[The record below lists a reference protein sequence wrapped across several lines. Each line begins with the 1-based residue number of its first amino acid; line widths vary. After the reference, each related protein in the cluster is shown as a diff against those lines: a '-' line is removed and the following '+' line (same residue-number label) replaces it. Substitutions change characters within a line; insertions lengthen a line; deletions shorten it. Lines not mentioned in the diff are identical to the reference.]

1 MPLYG
6 NTLKIAMHKHYKH
19 NNNAMLQYGMED
31 QSTGLRQHI
40 HAARPATPSRSKL
53 AHV

>member
-1 MPLYG
+1 MLLYG

-31 QSTGLRQHI
+31 PEAIVLIPVQPSKGQSL
-40 HAARPATPSRSKL
+40 K
-53 AHV
+53 